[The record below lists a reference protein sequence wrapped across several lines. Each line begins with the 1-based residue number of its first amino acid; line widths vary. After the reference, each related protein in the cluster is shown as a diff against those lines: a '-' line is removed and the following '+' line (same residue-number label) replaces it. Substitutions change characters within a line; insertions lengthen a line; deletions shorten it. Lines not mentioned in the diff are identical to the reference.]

1 MSKSLSAIAQSI
13 ALYRDE
19 PIPVILLTGFLGAG
33 KTSFIKNYLS
43 QGNAQDTAVV
53 VNEFGEIGLDHLI
66 LETVSDDI
74 VLMQNG
80 CLCCSSADDL
90 ELTLMSLYER
100 RERAALPRYSRVI
113 IETSGIASPEPIL
126 AQLNSDALKLS
137 PYRYQGMIT
146 IVDAHNFLSAHQE
159 SLEARMQL
167 LYADRVLINKIEG
180 EAATNINEIQ
190 ALLTSVKG
198 EPGELLAQTDD
209 AIGRYIEQL
218 QPSLQAQAL
227 ASSTDQHGHADHSH
241 PEQVFSISYKTD
253 RPIALQALLD
263 FIDQRLLK
271 VDCEVLRIKL
281 LTPNPNGS
289 GQLFLQTVRERWFP
303 QQLISNASDATGYS
317 SLVVIAKQSAKVRI
331 EAELADFFNLTG
343 G

>member
-1 MSKSLSAIAQSI
+1 VSKALTDIAQSI

-19 PIPVILLTGFLGAG
+19 PIPIILVTGFLGAG
-33 KTSFIKNYLS
+33 KTSFIKHYLS
-43 QGNAQDTAVV
+43 LGDAQDSAVV

-100 RERAALPRYSRVI
+100 RERASLPRYSRVI

-146 IVDAHNFLSAHQE
+146 IIDAQTFLNAHQE

-180 EAATNINEIQ
+180 VAANDIADIQ
-190 ALLTSVKG
+190 ALLTVVKG
-198 EPGELLAQTDD
+198 EPGELLAQADNN
-209 AIGRYIEQL
+209 ISHHVELL
-218 QPSLQAQAL
+218 QPCLQAQPSAP
-227 ASSTDQHGHADHSH
+227 AVDGHNH
-241 PEQVFSISYKTD
+241 PEQVFSTSYKTD
-253 RPIALQALLD
+253 KPIAVQTLLD
-263 FIDQRLLK
+263 FINQRLLS
-271 VDCEVLRIKL
+271 VDHEVLRIKL

-303 QQLISNASDATGYS
+303 QQLINAAPDETRLS
-317 SLVVIAKQSAKVRI
+317 SLVVIAKQSAKARV
-331 EAELADFFNLTG
+331 EAELADFFHSMAE
-343 G
+343 